1 MAPKLNATLRNTML
15 DAITTRAGG
24 SAKLKIFSGTQP
36 ATGGAETTKLAE
48 LTCNATFAP
57 AASGGVL
64 TLNSITA
71 DASADATGTASWF
84 RIESSGGNHVLD
96 GTVTATGGGGDMT
109 LSTTS
114 IVAAA
119 QVSITSATITI
130 GNA

>member
-1 MAPKLNATLRNTML
+1 MTLKLNATLRNTML

-48 LTCNATFAP
+48 LTCHATFA
-57 AASGGVL
+57 AGASGGVL
-64 TLNSITA
+64 TLNAITA
-71 DASADATGTASWF
+71 DSSADATGTASWF
-84 RIESSGGNHVLD
+84 RIESSGGSHVLD
-96 GTVTATGGGGDMT
+96 GTVGTSGADMN

-114 IVAAA
+114 IVAGA
-119 QVSITSATITI
+119 QVSITAASITI

>member
-1 MAPKLNATLRNTML
+1 MTLKLNATLRNTML

-24 SAKLKIFSGTQP
+24 SAKLKIFAGTQP

-57 AASGGVL
+57 AASGGTL

-71 DASADATGTASWF
+71 DSSADATGTASWF
-84 RIESSGGNHVLD
+84 RIESSGGSHVLD
-96 GTVTATGGGGDMT
+96 GTVGTSGADMN

-114 IVAAA
+114 IVAGA
-119 QVSITSATITI
+119 QVSITAASITI